1 MYLREDVHSGMYLWD
16 VLMGCT
22 YKDVLT
28 RMYLWDVLSEDV
40 DTRMYLR
47 GCRYEDVLRED
58 VDSQN

>member
-1 MYLREDVHSGMYLWD
+1 
-16 VLMGCT
+16 MGCT